1 MMSEYIA
8 VGELSKELKTSNQ
21 KLGRLIKHY
30 GLEFEIQYKK
40 CSQRKVVTEETAEK
54 IKELLPKFELPVF
67 SRIKSRIEGTKPKTK
82 RVKRKEYLDDQ
93 FVNPIVGRYWGSGK
107 EERWGQGIRTYW
119 EKERCEVC

>member
-1 MMSEYIA
+1 MITIGNLA
-8 VGELSKELKTSNQ
+8 KELKTSNQ

-30 GLEFEIQYKK
+30 DLEFEIQYKK
-40 CSQRKVVTEETAEK
+40 GSQRRVLTVETAEK
-54 IKELLPKFELPVF
+54 IKELLPKFEMPVF
-67 SRIKSRIEGTKPKTK
+67 SRIKSQKEGTKPKTK
-82 RVKRKEYLDDQ
+82 KGRHKECSDEQ